1 MALKRKFKSV
11 DDYIATFPKTVQ
23 CILQEFR
30 KAIKEAAPEA
40 EETISYQM
48 PAFKLNGILVWYGAY
63 KNHVGLYPRA
73 SAIVAFK
80 DKLSGYKV
88 SKGTVQFPL
97 NEPIPFDLIKEIV
110 RFRVREDVSKK

>member
-1 MALKRKFKSV
+1 MAQKREFKSV

-23 CILQEFR
+23 CILEEIR
-30 KAIKEAAPEA
+30 KAIREAAPEA

-48 PAFKLNGILVWYGAY
+48 PAFKLKGILVWYAAY
-63 KNHVGLYPRA
+63 KNHIGFYPRV

-80 DKLSGYKV
+80 DKLFRYKL